1 MDKEIRIASE
11 VQQLFTKGCSHLMV
25 FVIILSISLGGISCQ
40 EERELKSIKPSK
52 AERKRKLRDSL
63 AHFSAL
69 PERVKH
75 PRDNPSTP
83 AKIELGKF
91 LFFDPILSG
100 NKDVAC
106 ATCHH
111 PSNAFA
117 ESLEISVGVNGEG
130 FGHKRKFKALNDIP
144 FTKRNSQTVLN
155 TAFNGI
161 DFRNRYKAEDAPMF
175 WDVRVKSLEDQA
187 LEPIKSLEEMRGR
200 AYSENEILDEV
211 VGRLQEI
218 AEYQELFEAAFG
230 SANSI
235 KEENIAKAIAS
246 YERTLLTNNSRFD
259 RYMRGEKSAISI
271 SEKEGF
277 EQFIDSGCGS
287 CHNGPMF
294 SDFQEHILGVPDNP
308 KLGYSDSGID
318 SSYAFRTPSLRNLRF
333 TFPYMHNGSLKSL
346 ERVLEFYEDIA
357 GGKERN
363 PNVSKVMI
371 DPLAREIDLRVKEM
385 GPIIS
390 FLNTLNDENFDKSE
404 PERVPSGLPVGGN
417 IH

>member
-1 MDKEIRIASE
+1 MESTITTEIRQLYPKACWKWVAISTILAFCLASN
-11 VQQLFTKGCSHLMV
+11 
-25 FVIILSISLGGISCQ
+25 SCQ
-40 EERELKSIKPSK
+40 KDPELGRKKPSK
-52 AERKRKLRDSL
+52 AERKRQLRDSL

-75 PRDNPSTP
+75 PRDNPSSP
-83 AKIELGKF
+83 AKIKLGKL

-117 ESLEISVGVNGEG
+117 ESLDISIGVNGKG

-144 FTKRNSQTVLN
+144 FSKRNSQTVLN

-161 DFRNRYKAEDAPMF
+161 DFRDRYKAEEAPMF
-175 WDVRVKSLEDQA
+175 WDVRAKSLEKQA

-211 VGRLQEI
+211 VQRLQGI
-218 AEYQELFEAAFG
+218 PEYQTLFEAAFG
-230 SANSI
+230 GGKAIN
-235 KEENIAKAIAS
+235 EQNIAKAIAS
-246 YERTLLTNNSRFD
+246 YERTLLTNKSRFD
-259 RYMRGEKSAISI
+259 RYMRGDEQAISI

-277 EQFIDSGCGS
+277 EQFIESGCGS

-294 SDFQEHILGVPDNP
+294 SDFQEHILGVPENA

-346 ERVLEFYEDIA
+346 QRVLEFYEDIA
-357 GGKERN
+357 GGKQRN
-363 PNVSKVMI
+363 PQVSKAMI

-390 FLNTLNDENFDKSE
+390 FLNTLNDDGFDKSI
-404 PERVPSGLPVGGN
+404 PERVPSGLSVGGN